1 MEGGFLPAEGD
12 SEKSPNYIMY
22 KHVVAMAKELGR
34 ECLTEGTES
43 DYHISILK
51 ENNCDLAQGYYY
63 DKPLPAE
70 IFTDRLEKKSYFQ

>member
-1 MEGGFLPAEGD
+1 
-12 SEKSPNYIMY
+12 
-22 KHVVAMAKELGR
+22 MAKELGR

-63 DKPLPAE
+63 DKPLPAAE
-70 IFTDRLEKKSYFQ
+70 FTDRLLKKKH